1 MVPAR
6 ILTEN
11 ELRRYAPSV
20 FALSPSQGVSSQYR
34 FLPTIEVLNMIGELG
49 FFPVRATQSH
59 ARVNGRQD
67 VVKHMIRLRHKSHI
81 ENTVSVGSEIPEIVL
96 TNSHDRSAA
105 YNLMTGIFRLVCS
118 NGMCVQSED
127 FGTISVRHTGKADLR
142 SRVIDATYAVVDQVP
157 KTLEKIS
164 EWKALELS
172 PPQQTAFATAA
183 VELLDNKNVTPSQ
196 LLASRRREDDSPNVW
211 NTFNRIQENVTKGG
225 IRTKTKTGRRSQTK
239 PVKAV
244 DRDVKLNKAL
254 WTLADELAKAVTS

>member
-6 ILTEN
+6 ILSETD
-11 ELRRYAPSV
+11 LRRLAPSV
-20 FALSPSQGVSSQYR
+20 FATSPSEGVSPKYQ
-34 FLPTIEVLNMIGELG
+34 FVPTAEVLNMIGDLG

-59 ARVNGRQD
+59 TRVNGRQD

-81 ENTVSVGSEIPEIVL
+81 ENVVNVGEEIPEIVL
-96 TNSHDRSAA
+96 TNSHDRTAA
-105 YNLMTGIFRLVCS
+105 YNLLTGFFRLVCS
-118 NGMCVQSED
+118 NGLCVQSED
-127 FGTISVRHTGKADLR
+127 FGTISVRHVGKKDLR
-142 SRVIDATYAVVDQVP
+142 SRVIDATYTVVDQVP

-183 VELLDNKNVTPSQ
+183 VELLDNKNIRPDQ
-196 LLASRRREDDSPNVW
+196 LLVSKRREDDSPNVW

-225 IRTKTKTGRRSQTK
+225 IRTRTATGRRSTTR

-244 DRDVKLNKAL
+244 DRDIRLNKAL